1 MIEIPHDS
9 LSPLELGLMDASVK
23 QKKIASE
30 YHDGDAPEQVTKN
43 PLVEKLVNNTE
54 IYKLFLR
61 ANSAKRE
68 LLGALTQALP
78 DEVDNVQIQLGQL
91 KISDDSVRELQ
102 GAEWELPIVGS
113 SEPKRITTLLTEH
126 ITRTLGVDVLD
137 FHTGAE
143 LRLDKIQGF
152 ASQPTKIQGS
162 LRIPGQEQL
171 QLKQLEYNNPIAR
184 KLILQVAEQR
194 LSAAVVQAVLDGQE
208 QLSNLTSTLQN
219 LKKDYIRSVDS
230 GN

>member
-1 MIEIPHDS
+1 ME
-9 LSPLELGLMDASVK
+9 ASAK
-23 QKKIASE
+23 QKQMASE
-30 YHDGDAPEQVTKN
+30 YPVGDAPERVSKN
-43 PLVEKLVNNTE
+43 PVVEKLVENPD
-54 IYKLFLR
+54 IYNLFLR

-113 SEPKRITTLLTEH
+113 SEPKRTAALLTEH
-126 ITRTLGVDVLD
+126 ITRTLGVDVFD

-143 LRLDKIQGF
+143 LRLNKVQGF
-152 ASQPTKIQGS
+152 SSQPTKIQGS
-162 LRIPGQEQL
+162 LRIPGQDQL
-171 QLKQLEYNNPIAR
+171 QLKQLEYSNPIAR